1 MSVADLYYF
10 PLMAGDWLA
19 GEAISMMTP
28 EQEGAFV
35 HLLCHAW
42 QSNELPC
49 SLPND
54 DRALAQLSR
63 LGDRWSIEGALVR
76 AQFVTVGKE
85 KTRLRNPKL
94 WDIFREF
101 QEKHARRVASGRTGG
116 IAKAKGKQSSSNARP
131 KLEQSSSNQNHN
143 HNKNPLPPSGDVDAV
158 LSHYGQLHPK
168 RKIVGKKLRS
178 VVVRALAD
186 FSVPELI
193 EALDGNAADEWHKE
207 RGKHELGYVLRD
219 ADIIN
224 GFRSRKNLPAPSG
237 PSTTALARAARLYE
251 AFTKHGFTRNLP
263 IEEHH
268 ATIAALSAVGK
279 IANGEQFLAE
289 IMACRPWMWLGQ
301 TREVDKDKAVS
312 RIAQAIAELQPKVA

>member
-63 LGDRWSIEGALVR
+63 LGDRWATEGALVR

-85 KTRLRNPKL
+85 KTRIRNPKL

-131 KLEQSSSNQNHN
+131 KVEQSSSSQNHN
-143 HNKNPLPPSGDVDAV
+143 HNQKKIETAYPPDFELLWKAYPRREGANSKSAALKAYNARTREGVDFTVMQDGTARYAEFARAKAWIGTEFVMQASRFYGADKAFLEDWAVAAPNPAV
-158 LSHYGQLHPK
+158 IKLWAVMKTYGFASAT
-168 RKIVGKKLRS
+168 R
-178 VVVRALAD
+178 
-186 FSVPELI
+186 FTI
-193 EALDGNAADEWHKE
+193 EAD
-207 RGKHELGYVLRD
+207 
-219 ADIIN
+219 
-224 GFRSRKNLPAPSG
+224 
-237 PSTTALARAARLYE
+237 LARAKLDGKLVDGE
-251 AFTKHGFTRNLP
+251 AFKRTLRKLNL
-263 IEEHH
+263 
-268 ATIAALSAVGK
+268 IALRDVKSDDAAHRS
-279 IANGEQFLAE
+279 
-289 IMACRPWMWLGQ
+289 
-301 TREVDKDKAVS
+301 
-312 RIAQAIAELQPKVA
+312 IAESLAGEPVEGMAA